1 MPNRTLFEAGCHLVD
16 LLLDLFGEVPAAVY
30 ARHTSGL
37 DQTRNADAIHLVV
50 LEFSGGRLAQITI
63 DRLCRARARAT
74 SSFARTARRRRCERH
89 TAAGCC
95 SSWG

>member
-63 DRLCRARARAT
+63 DRLCRAGTRYIELRADCEEASLRA
-74 SSFARTARRRRCERH
+74 SHGGR
-89 TAAGCC
+89 AAPG
-95 SSWG
+95 G